1 MSTNGTTKGLYQKVA
16 AITGELGKI
25 AKDSKAPAEMGGFSF
40 MSHGALMGHLRDRLA
55 AHQVAIM
62 ESLDLITDEV
72 VMLKAKDGE
81 RAHRRV
87 VVKLTAEFI
96 NGENPD
102 ERYTTTWYGEALDT
116 RDKAIQK
123 AGTSAEK
130 ALLAKQFKVSD
141 KDDPDGGTVDGEATR
156 GNAAGGSENGHPD
169 IPSSAEYAVLLEL
182 GRTLP
187 KKSYDGDTIDKWLSK
202 HGHEKVRAS
211 LLHQHRGQCGEDCE
225 HVSAQPSLLPDTA
238 EGVPA

>member
-25 AKDSKAPAEMGGFSF
+25 AKDSKAPAEMGGFAF

-62 ESLDLITDEV
+62 ESLELITDEV

-87 VVKLTAEFI
+87 VVKLTAEFV

-102 ERYTTTWYGEALDT
+102 ERYTTTWFGEALDT

-130 ALLAKQFKVSD
+130 ALLSKQFKVSD
-141 KDDPDGGTVDGEATR
+141 KDDPDGTTVEGEATKQ
-156 GNAAGGSENGHPD
+156 SSPNGHPD
-169 IPSSAEYAVLLEL
+169 VPSNAEYAVLLEL

-187 KKSYDGDTIDKWLSK
+187 KKSYDEATVNEWLNK
-202 HGHEKVRAS
+202 HGHEKVKAS

-225 HVSAQPSLLPDTA
+225 HIKAQPSLLPDTV
-238 EGVPA
+238 EVGT